1 MSNNKDRNVGRA
13 QTSEAGILRAAILL
27 TLPFL
32 SLQRDILHMLKA
44 GLEQRPKGEE
54 GNAPVN
60 NSLVDLIHRLTA
72 RELQAL
78 MMVLDPS
85 HAWRS
90 GFGDDFQRKLADDV
104 SEISQKFAAGAVNII
119 EAQSKT
125 LDRVV
130 ELLRKIK

>member
-1 MSNNKDRNVGRA
+1 MSNNNIGNVGRA
-13 QTSEAGILRAAILL
+13 QTGKGGILRAVILL

-32 SLQRDILHMLKA
+32 SFQRDLLHILKTNLDRRPQDEDGDTPA
-44 GLEQRPKGEE
+44 NNGLG
-54 GNAPVN
+54 
-60 NSLVDLIHRLTA
+60 DLIHKLTA

-85 HAWRS
+85 QAWRR
-90 GFGDDFQRKLADDV
+90 GLGEDFQSKLADDIA
-104 SEISQKFAAGAVNII
+104 EISQQVAAGAVNVI

-125 LDRVV
+125 LDRLV